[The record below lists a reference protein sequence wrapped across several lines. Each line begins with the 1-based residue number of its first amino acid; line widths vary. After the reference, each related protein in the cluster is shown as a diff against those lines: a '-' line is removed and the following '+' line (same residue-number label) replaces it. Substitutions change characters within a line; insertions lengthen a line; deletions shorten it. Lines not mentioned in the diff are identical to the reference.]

1 MMVSYCPGPLVLH
14 ISSAVS
20 DEQLLLSAVS
30 RVLCGSVER
39 RQDMTARVVESN
51 GERAHPWN
59 GTHPLLNGCQ
69 AQSLHRLLE
78 LD

>member
-30 RVLCGSVER
+30 RVCGSVER

-51 GERAHPWN
+51 EERAHPWN